1 MEVLSTRELADALGV
16 SESSIKRWA
25 DDGVLQASRT
35 AGGHRRIRRADA
47 IRFVRET
54 RGTVVRPA
62 LLGLPEAEAAAADEA
77 AGSDADRLG
86 SYLER
91 GAGSL
96 ARGLLVQRY
105 LEGQSLAS
113 LVDGPIRIALEQIG
127 TLWQHGPDGIF
138 REHRATDDCL
148 LALQQLR
155 LLVPVPANA
164 PIAVGGACAGDPYF
178 VPTLAVAT
186 VLAGEGFDAV
196 NLGAD
201 TPIEAID
208 RAVDRLGPRL
218 VWISASAAQQ
228 PERLARDIGG
238 LARRLTSQGVPLA
251 VGGRAVAGLR
261 LPAQPG
267 LQEVGSMSELA
278 AFARGLTSAAA
289 RPVLPPDVVE
299 L

>member
-54 RGTVVRPA
+54 RGTVLRPA
-62 LLGLPEAEAAAADEA
+62 LLGFPEAEVAAADKA
-77 AGSDADRLG
+77 AGTDAERLAG
-86 SYLER
+86 YLER
-91 GAGSL
+91 GAGDL

-105 LEGQSLAS
+105 LEGQSLAL
-113 LVDGPIRIALEQIG
+113 LVDGPIRTALERIG

-155 LLVPVPANA
+155 LLVPVPANS
-164 PIAVGGACAGDPYF
+164 PVAVGGACAGDPYLL
-178 VPTLAVAT
+178 PTLAAAT

-201 TPIEAID
+201 TPSDAIEQ
-208 RAVDRLGPRL
+208 AVDRLRPRL
-218 VWISASAAQQ
+218 VWISVSAAQQ
-228 PERLARDIGG
+228 PERIAREIGA
-238 LARRLTSQGVPLA
+238 LARRLMSQGVPLA
-251 VGGRAVAGLR
+251 VGGRAVAALR

-267 LQEVGSMSELA
+267 LHEAGSMSEFA
-278 AFARGLTSAAA
+278 AFARGLASAAA
-289 RPVLPPDVVE
+289 APA
-299 L
+299 